1 MKQFMTVLKFEL
13 ANYVKN
19 KTYMVTTI
27 LMAVVLGALMFLPRI
42 IDLTGMTGTSETS
55 QIAESGIEEKAED
68 SAENQSDEED
78 QASEKRYM
86 ILDPDG
92 IVNEVLLNTYFP
104 DVTWKEAKEESEIRT
119 AVENK
124 EADAGFF
131 VQGGSEFTYYV
142 FNKGMSSSDT
152 MVFSQMLGVI
162 KQVEYCEKNN
172 LDFEEASQVFQFAD
186 QVQYEEEVL
195 GKDMVSNYFYCYAFV
210 ILIFMMII
218 MYGVMIATSVTTEK
232 SNRSIEVLVT
242 STSSNSLIFG
252 KVIAGAIAGICQV
265 GIILG
270 AILISYQI
278 NRVAW
283 NGFLDEFLNIPI
295 DVLITFAGFG
305 VGGYLFYAFLYGAV
319 GALVSK
325 TEDINKSASG
335 LQMIIM
341 IVYFVVLLQLTNV
354 DGIVIKIAS
363 FLPFSSYSAMFA
375 RVAMGTVQI
384 WEIVVS
390 FVILVLSVVAVGLLG
405 AKIYRMGTL
414 RYGNPVKFWHA
425 LKSVLKK
432 E

>member
-1 MKQFMTVLKFEL
+1 MTVLKFEL

-68 SAENQSDEED
+68 SAENQFDEED